1 MADDRQIDDALRNVP
16 LPPGL
21 ADRVVPETLFD
32 DAAIDRLLGRVA
44 LPDGL
49 SDRVRGAVFTPA
61 AGRGIDLDRA
71 AGSLRPAGT
80 SAAPRQ
86 RGRLGRWSLA
96 VAQSGAAVA
105 VLLAAVGGLVLT
117 GFEFA
122 RWGEPAA
129 PQPALVLA
137 PLPPPPGPAPR
148 EPAVGMAAHESAPSQ
163 EPADTLAVSP
173 VPIVADDDAFAVAEP
188 DQFIPARPVVRGA
201 AVGSAA
207 GALPAGTAMRT
218 VPLPSAESRRS
229 VPRVAG
235 FDMAFEMTHGEAPFV
250 DPRAATALQVDRPP
264 LSIRTDAFEA
274 LVASTGRKPRP
285 GFAGNLRT
293 EEILAALPAPPP
305 RSAAPE
311 PEVMIHAVRSLRG
324 RPESRL
330 VEVCVTAPP
339 LARDGT
345 SAVDAILVLDR
356 HTGSEPLLWGRVCR
370 AVAAVADQMRDAD
383 RITVVVGGREPRL
396 AGNRLGAAGLRR
408 LSTALELEPVD
419 DASEFDATMRF
430 AAQEAARGPAR
441 PLIVVANSESVDR
454 ARGAGRAGRAVLS
467 AWREALAADG
477 PEAGRRA
484 AVRFVLVDPTEPTVR
499 EPLEPGF
506 GRTPADTVAI
516 RRAVLEQVF
525 AMPTLTARQCRLQM
539 AFDPQAVA
547 AYRLVGHRQS
557 AMESLAG
564 GDPPATDLHAGE
576 VTRVVYELV
585 PLAPQDAAV
594 RATLTCRPV
603 NGDGER
609 TSTAVLPLR
618 AVTTGPLPPARDCEL
633 LLAVAV
639 GELATASPHA
649 GPRGAASQAAAAL
662 AAAWRARGD
671 VTPYGTALLEAADR
685 MGVLKTPNPVP
696 TPRR

>member
-1 MADDRQIDDALRNVP
+1 MADDRRIDDALRNVP

-21 ADRVVPETLFD
+21 AEHVAPEALFD
-32 DAAIDRLLGRVA
+32 DAALDRLLGRVA

-49 SDRVRGAVFTPA
+49 ADRVRAAVFTPA
-61 AGRGIDLDRA
+61 AGRGIDLERA
-71 AGSLRPAGT
+71 AGSLRPAEKPT
-80 SAAPRQ
+80 APRP
-86 RGRLGRWSLA
+86 RGRLGRWSLSA
-96 VAQSGAAVA
+96 AQSAASVA
-105 VLLAAVGGLVLT
+105 VSLAALGGLVLT

-122 RWGEPAA
+122 RWVEPTT
-129 PQPALVLA
+129 PQRPLVLA
-137 PLPPPPGPAPR
+137 PRPPAPGAPPR
-148 EPAVGMAAHESAPSQ
+148 ETAIGMAAHESSPGF
-163 EPADTLAVSP
+163 EPADPLAVVSAP
-173 VPIVADDDAFAVAEP
+173 VVADDDPLAVAEP
-188 DQFIPARPVVRGA
+188 DGFTATPPVVRGA
-201 AVGSAA
+201 AVGAAA
-207 GALPAGTAMRT
+207 GALPGGTAMRT
-218 VPLPSAESRRS
+218 VPLPRAESRRS

-235 FDMAFEMTHGEAPFV
+235 FDMAFEMTHGEPPFV
-250 DPRAATALQVDRPP
+250 DPRRAAALQVDRPP

-274 LVASTGRKPRP
+274 LVASADRKPRP
-285 GFAGNLRT
+285 GFAASLRT

-305 RSAAPE
+305 GSAATE
-311 PEVMIHAVRSLRG
+311 PQVMIHAVRSLRG

-345 SAVDAILVLDR
+345 PAVDAMLALDR
-356 HTGSEPLLWGRVCR
+356 HTGSEPLLWARVCR
-370 AVAAVADQMRDAD
+370 AVEAVADQMRDGD
-383 RITVVVGGREPRL
+383 RITVVVGGQVPRL
-396 AGNRLGAAGLRR
+396 AGSRLDAAGLRR
-408 LSTALELEPVD
+408 LAAALALEPGD
-419 DASEFDATMRF
+419 DATEFDATMRF
-430 AAQEAARGPAR
+430 AAQEAGRGPAR
-441 PLIVVANSESVDR
+441 PLIVVASSESVDR
-454 ARGAGRAGRAVLS
+454 ARGAGRAAVS

-477 PEAGRRA
+477 PEAGRHA

-525 AMPTLTARQCRLQM
+525 AMPTLTARQCRLQV

-564 GDPPATDLHAGE
+564 GEPPATDLHAGE

-585 PLAPQDAAV
+585 PLAMQDGAV
-594 RATLTCRPV
+594 KATLSCRPV
-603 NGDGER
+603 NVDGER
-609 TSTAVLPLR
+609 TFTAVLPLR
-618 AVTTGPLPPARDCEL
+618 PVTTGPLPPARDCEL

-649 GPRGAASQAAAAL
+649 GPRGVASQAAGML

-671 VTPYGTALLEAADR
+671 VSPYGTALLEAADR
-685 MGVLKTPNPVP
+685 VGILKTTPAPQ
-696 TPRR
+696 PRR

>member
-1 MADDRQIDDALRNVP
+1 MADDRRIDDALRNVP

-21 ADRVVPETLFD
+21 ADRVVPEALFD
-32 DAAIDRLLGRVA
+32 DATLDRLLGRVA

-49 SDRVRGAVFTPA
+49 SDRVRAAVFTPA
-61 AGRGIDLDRA
+61 AGRGIDLERA
-71 AGSLRPAGT
+71 AGSLRPAGKPT
-80 SAAPRQ
+80 ASRQ
-86 RGRLGRWSLA
+86 RGRLGRWSLS
-96 VAQSGAAVA
+96 VAQSGASVA
-105 VLLAAVGGLVLT
+105 VLLAALGGLVLT

-122 RWGEPAA
+122 RWVEPTT
-129 PQPALVLA
+129 PQRALVLA
-137 PLPPPPGPAPR
+137 PQPPSRGAPPR
-148 EPAVGMAAHESAPSQ
+148 EPAIGMAAHESNPAL
-163 EPADTLAVSP
+163 EPTDPLAVVSAP
-173 VPIVADDDAFAVAEP
+173 VLADDDAIAVTEPDPFAVTP
-188 DQFIPARPVVRGA
+188 PVVRGA
-201 AVGSAA
+201 AVGTAS

-218 VPLPSAESRRS
+218 VPLPRGESRRR

-235 FDMAFEMTHGEAPFV
+235 FDMAFEMTHGEPPFV
-250 DPRAATALQVDRPP
+250 DPRTAAALQVDHPP

-274 LVASTGRKPRP
+274 LVAYTGRKPRP
-285 GFAGNLRT
+285 GFAASLRT

-311 PEVMIHAVRSLRG
+311 PQVMIHAVRSLRG
-324 RPESRL
+324 RPESQL

-339 LARDGT
+339 LAGDST
-345 SAVDAILVLDR
+345 PAVDAMLALDR
-356 HTGSEPLLWGRVCR
+356 HTGSEPLLWARVCR
-370 AVAAVADQMRDAD
+370 AVAAVADQMRDGD

-396 AGNRLGAAGLRR
+396 AGTRLDAAGLRR
-408 LSTALELEPVD
+408 LAAALTLEPGD
-419 DASEFDATMRF
+419 DATEFDATMRF
-430 AAQEAARGPAR
+430 AAQEAGHGPTR
-441 PLIVVANSESVDR
+441 PLIVVASSESVDR
-454 ARGAGRAGRAVLS
+454 ARGAGRAAVS

-499 EPLEPGF
+499 EPLEPDF
-506 GRTPADTVAI
+506 GRTPADAVAI

-525 AMPTLTARQCRLQM
+525 ATPTLTARQCRLQV

-564 GDPPATDLHAGE
+564 GEPPATDLHAGE

-585 PLAPQDAAV
+585 PLGMQDAAV
-594 RATLTCRPV
+594 KATLSCRPV
-603 NGDGER
+603 NVDGER
-609 TSTAVLPLR
+609 TFTAVLPLR
-618 AVTTGPLPPARDCEL
+618 TVSTGPLPPARDCEL

-639 GELATASPHA
+639 GELATASPHV
-649 GPRGAASQAAAAL
+649 GPRGAASQAAASL

-685 MGVLKTPNPVP
+685 IGILKTANPAP

>member
-1 MADDRQIDDALRNVP
+1 MADDRRIDDALRNVP

-21 ADRVVPETLFD
+21 ADHVVPESLFD
-32 DAAIDRLLGRVA
+32 DAALDRLLGRVA
-44 LPDGL
+44 LPEGL
-49 SDRVRGAVFTPA
+49 ADRVRAAVFTPA
-61 AGRGIDLDRA
+61 AGRGVDLELA
-71 AGSLRPAGT
+71 AGSLRPAGKPT
-80 SAAPRQ
+80 APRQ
-86 RGRLGRWSLA
+86 RGRLGRWSVA
-96 VAQSGAAVA
+96 VANSGASVA
-105 VLLAAVGGLVLT
+105 VLLAALGGLVLT
-117 GFEFA
+117 GVEFA
-122 RWGEPAA
+122 RWVGPAA
-129 PQPALVLA
+129 PQPTLVLA
-137 PLPPPPGPAPR
+137 PQPPSPGAPPR
-148 EPAVGMAAHESAPSQ
+148 ETAVGMAAHESSPSL
-163 EPADTLAVSP
+163 EPADPLAVVSAP
-173 VPIVADDDAFAVAEP
+173 VPADDDAIPVAEP
-188 DQFIPARPVVRGA
+188 DAFTATPPVVRGA

-207 GALPAGTAMRT
+207 GVSPAGTTMRT
-218 VPLPSAESRRS
+218 VPLPRAEPRRR

-250 DPRAATALQVDRPP
+250 DPRAAAALQVDRPP
-264 LSIRTDAFEA
+264 LAIRTDAFEA
-274 LVASTGRKPRP
+274 LVASAGRKPRP
-285 GFAGNLRT
+285 GFAASLRT

-305 RSAAPE
+305 RSAALE

-339 LARDGT
+339 LAGDST
-345 SAVDAILVLDR
+345 PAVDAMLALDR
-356 HTGSEPLLWGRVCR
+356 HTGSEPLLWARVCR
-370 AVAAVADQMRDAD
+370 AVGAVADQMRGAD

-396 AGNRLGAAGLRR
+396 AGTRLDAAGLRR
-408 LSTALELEPVD
+408 LAAALALEPGD
-419 DASEFDATMRF
+419 DATEFDATMRF
-430 AAQEAARGPAR
+430 ATQQAGHGPAR
-441 PLIVVANSESVDR
+441 PLIVVASSESVDR
-454 ARGAGRAGRAVLS
+454 ARGAGRAAVS
-467 AWREALAADG
+467 AWREALAANG
-477 PEAGRRA
+477 PEAGRHA

-506 GRTPADTVAI
+506 GRTPADAVAI

-525 AMPTLTARQCRLQM
+525 AMPTLKARQCRLQV

-557 AMESLAG
+557 AMESLAV

-585 PLAPQDAAV
+585 PLAMQDAAV
-594 RATLTCRPV
+594 KATLACRPV
-603 NGDGER
+603 NGGGER
-609 TSTAVLPLR
+609 TFTAVLPLR

-671 VTPYGTALLEAADR
+671 VTPFGTALLEAADR
-685 MGVLKTPNPVP
+685 VGILKTANPAP
-696 TPRR
+696 PPRR